1 MSRGL
6 WHADRIL
13 CNSQFSVD
21 ELRRAGLPAERL
33 VRIPLPA
40 RTCGCSPGSRS
51 GTPSRPVRLLYVGR
65 LVRAK
70 GIGDLIEALRILR
83 ARGSDPVQLT
93 LVGSS
98 VISSPE
104 DIAAFREQIRQHG
117 LDAHR
122 ALGVRRLRASAS
134 TQLYAESDA
143 FVMPSYHEGF
153 CMPLIEALSHGLP
166 LLHSDRG
173 AIPETSGGLGLTF
186 AAGQPESLAGCLER
200 FLEASSRT
208 MVPTDRG
215 VLDREEWLRQ
225 VSHHLENYTFQ
236 SFYDALVPH
245 LDDLMI
251 PVPAQVKSYL
261 SRAWLDAMARAG
273 RPEIRQTSELP
284 PRFISALVE
293 TGAVTPSV
301 ADRVLKGPHRLSRP
315 AESSPLRRLKAILK
329 RMPLV
334 GAGAYRLKRVLVRHP
349 ALYNGLKSR
358 ADRCLRLVDRARAAL
373 RGERLEQVRGG
384 LTRRLRALGA
394 RHRADFRLWAFW
406 RSESARAARWPH
418 GSASQ
423 RPTPGRAVD
432 ALPSAPARHRR
443 EQGTGKRG
451 PRGVSRRK
459 PQSRPILWLGSATP
473 APGLTEAS
481 HNQPGQRWNPVMVV
495 RMR

>member
-1 MSRGL
+1 M
-6 WHADRIL
+6 
-13 CNSQFSVD
+13 
-21 ELRRAGLPAERL
+21 
-33 VRIPLPA
+33 RIPLPA
-40 RTCGCSPGSRS
+40 RTCGCSPGSRAWA
-51 GTPSRPVRLLYVGR
+51 PSRPVRLLYVGR
-65 LVRAK
+65 LVRVK

-83 ARGSDPVQLT
+83 ARGSDPVELT
-93 LVGSS
+93 LVGSL

-104 DIAAFREQIRQHG
+104 DIAAFRQQIRQHG
-117 LDAHR
+117 LDR
-122 ALGVRRLRASAS
+122 VVRWEFDASGERLE
-134 TQLYAESDA
+134 QLYAESDA

-166 LLHSDRG
+166 MLHSDRG

-186 AAGQPESLAGCLER
+186 AAGQPESLAGCLGR

-236 SFYDALVPH
+236 SFYDAMVPH

-273 RPEIRQTSELP
+273 RPEIRQSSELP
-284 PRFISALVE
+284 PRFIRALVE
-293 TGAVTPSV
+293 AGAVTPSV
-301 ADRVLKGPHRLSRP
+301 ADRVLKGPHRLSRA

-349 ALYNGLKSR
+349 ALYNGLKGR
-358 ADRCLRLVDRARAAL
+358 ADRCLRLVNQARGAL

-384 LTRRLRALGA
+384 LARRLRLWTHAIERLPFVGLLAKRIRPGRSVSLRISEPSSDPGRGVAALPER
-394 RHRADFRLWAFW
+394 RHDTEKSLEQAA
-406 RSESARAARWPH
+406 EGRAA
-418 GSASQ
+418 
-423 RPTPGRAVD
+423 
-432 ALPSAPARHRR
+432 
-443 EQGTGKRG
+443 
-451 PRGVSRRK
+451 
-459 PQSRPILWLGSATP
+459 
-473 APGLTEAS
+473 
-481 HNQPGQRWNPVMVV
+481 
-495 RMR
+495 